1 MTTARSDSF
10 NYVIKMAK
18 TIENDEKR
26 FDFMRRQVNSVEDCM
41 KDGPEKCQTI
51 KSLVIWSLKEFI
63 PKNYKSDPRML
74 DFWYLMGKYSV
85 DIGMEGVLEN
95 VHRLGYFKNVPEFY
109 LMWADYLGS
118 KQNRENFD
126 KIVQICGEN
135 CQLGPSECHELFK
148 SLLQKHFKDDSYNE
162 GKTYHQKTASTSAP
176 IHEEFSVYKDA
187 SFTKSPTT
195 AQNTARN
202 RISYYPEL
210 DDITLA
216 GSHGK
221 FSTDMFTSTPRRS
234 VMPSNFDILLE
245 DLTQENQIFDPT
257 EKEEKGEGGGLFGC
271 QLTDKAV
278 IKGNEKD
285 CGGLKMKK
293 RLSFADENQR
303 GISKNTNPIAE
314 AVENKRT
321 SYYPELDDITLAGAH
336 GKFSTDMFTSTP
348 RRSVMPS
355 DFAPLDLTE
364 GTQFFDPT
372 EKEKVEGGG
381 LFGCQLTDKMKGNEK
396 GVGLNIKKRLSFA
409 DENQQGVSK
418 NTNPMAEAVENKRT
432 SYYPE
437 LDDITLAGAHGKFS
451 TDMFTSTPRRSVMP
465 TDFDPLLED
474 LTQENQIFDPTE
486 KEEKGEGGGLFGCQ
500 LTDKIKGNEK
510 GVGLNIKKRLSFAD
524 ENQRRISKNA
534 NPMAEAVERIKKS
547 KNNPNELIKTLPQLK
562 ISSPI
567 HEASEDNKIFDSPE
581 FPSPFHKKHRQ

>member
-1 MTTARSDSF
+1 
-10 NYVIKMAK
+10 
-18 TIENDEKR
+18 
-26 FDFMRRQVNSVEDCM
+26 
-41 KDGPEKCQTI
+41 G
-51 KSLVIWSLKEFI
+51 KSKLKEVKLS
-63 PKNYKSDPRML
+63 P
-74 DFWYLMGKYSV
+74 
-85 DIGMEGVLEN
+85 
-95 VHRLGYFKNVPEFY
+95 
-109 LMWADYLGS
+109 
-118 KQNRENFD
+118 
-126 KIVQICGEN
+126 
-135 CQLGPSECHELFK
+135 
-148 SLLQKHFKDDSYNE
+148 
-162 GKTYHQKTASTSAP
+162 KTASTSAP

-348 RRSVMPS
+348 RR
-355 DFAPLDLTE
+355 
-364 GTQFFDPT
+364 
-372 EKEKVEGGG
+372 
-381 LFGCQLTDKMKGNEK
+381 
-396 GVGLNIKKRLSFA
+396 
-409 DENQQGVSK
+409 
-418 NTNPMAEAVENKRT
+418 
-432 SYYPE
+432 
-437 LDDITLAGAHGKFS
+437 
-451 TDMFTSTPRRSVMP
+451 
-465 TDFDPLLED
+465 
-474 LTQENQIFDPTE
+474 
-486 KEEKGEGGGLFGCQ
+486 
-500 LTDKIKGNEK
+500 
-510 GVGLNIKKRLSFAD
+510 
-524 ENQRRISKNA
+524 
-534 NPMAEAVERIKKS
+534 
-547 KNNPNELIKTLPQLK
+547 
-562 ISSPI
+562 
-567 HEASEDNKIFDSPE
+567 
-581 FPSPFHKKHRQ
+581 